1 MTLILQ
7 GMRRSG
13 TTIVYD
19 ALDQDPSLSLWYEP
33 LAAAKK
39 PAIGGGSG
47 AREVDLFSGL
57 REARDT
63 FVASRGLEDPDVL
76 NHGAPRDAALEFTRE
91 FPEVVESYLLY
102 LMDRPGPVA
111 AKFTRLYAKVKAVH
125 QLFPNAAYVQLVRDP
140 RSIVAS
146 YLFGKNRRNEKNAS
160 PLDVF
165 FGRQTDRSAWS
176 SYPISELVRKEYAG
190 EDLPEPTD
198 LERLLLIWRFTF
210 EKAWADAR
218 ECFGDRA
225 IIVRHEDFCEDPGHE
240 LERIYHLT
248 NRVVPDAVTAW
259 ASAHVRLPGAIHAE
273 GDPRWGDAFDCMRVR
288 PALELAGYADKACG
302 SSPSIV

>member
-47 AREVDLFSGL
+47 SRQVDVFEDL
-57 REARDT
+57 REARREFLST
-63 FVASRGLEDPDVL
+63 ESGCDPDIL
-76 NHGAPRDAALEFTRE
+76 NQGAPREASVEFQRE
-91 FPEVVESYLLY
+91 FPEVVERYLQF
-102 LMDRPGPVA
+102 LMARPGPVA

-140 RSIVAS
+140 RSVVAS

-165 FGRQTDRSAWS
+165 FGRRSERTAWS
-176 SYPISELVRKEYAG
+176 SYPISELVRKEYAD

-210 EKAWADAR
+210 ENAWTEAR
-218 ECFGDRA
+218 ECYGDRA
-225 IIVRHEDFCEDPGHE
+225 IIVRHEDYCADPRHE
-240 LERIYHLT
+240 LERMYTLD

-259 ASAHVRLPGAIHAE
+259 AGANVRLPAAIHAE
-273 GDPRWGDAFDCMRVR
+273 GDDRWDVSLERMGVVS
-288 PALELAGYADKACG
+288 ALRDAGYACG
-302 SSPSIV
+302 V